1 MKIYPLLAF
10 TVCIAVNSISAADEA
25 ELGVFHQWTDIG
37 SPGVVGSAFYKA
49 SENAYYLKAS
59 GENIWGETDS
69 FGFLWAPMEGDFS
82 MDGIVTIIDLTDA
95 PHRKAGWMIR
105 SSLDPDAA
113 HVTCAVHGDGLV
125 AFQYRPTAG
134 AATVGIRFDM
144 KAAEEIRLT
153 KQGNNFTM
161 VVGKQGAN
169 SESKTLELDGFEGAL
184 FAGPWVCSK
193 NVEKLEAAR
202 FGQVSILVP

>member
-1 MKIYPLLAF
+1 MRIYSLLAVI
-10 TVCIAVNSISAADEA
+10 VCIAFNSISAAEDTD
-25 ELGVFHQWTDIG
+25 LGVFHQWANIG
-37 SPGVVGSAFYKA
+37 STGIEGSAFYKA
-49 SENAYYLKAS
+49 SEDAYYLKAS
-59 GENIWGETDS
+59 GENIWGEADS

-82 MDGIVTIIDLTDA
+82 MEGIVTIIDLTEA

-125 AFQYRPTAG
+125 AFQYRPTVG

-144 KAAEEIRLT
+144 KAAEEIRLM
-153 KQGNNFTM
+153 KQGDSFTM
-161 VVGKQGAN
+161 VVGKQGAE
-169 SESKTLELDGFEGAL
+169 SESKTLELEGFDGVL

-202 FGQVSILVP
+202 FGQVSILLP